1 MPRVEIFRLKG
12 LAVVLLLACS
22 LLATGFAHRVPGVAQ
37 AAFQAY
43 VLAGGGAADL
53 CIAGTG
59 TGGDRHGHDQCP
71 VCHLTGS
78 AVLPDATPGIRDADL
93 TFLAHVVQPCE
104 SRALRM
110 VRDPARGL
118 RAPPLA

>member
-1 MPRVEIFRLKG
+1 MPCVEISRLKG

-22 LLATGFAHRVPGVAQ
+22 MLATGFAHRVPAVAQ

-43 VLAGGGAADL
+43 VLAGGVAADL
-53 CIAGTG
+53 CIARTG
-59 TGGDRHGHDQCP
+59 AGGDRHAPDPCP
-71 VCHLTGS
+71 VCHLMGS

-93 TFLAHVVQPCE
+93 TFLAHMVLPCE